1 MSLFKSLAIVGATL
15 LPTASSADWSG
26 YYLGASVGNVT
37 EGELE
42 YNTGLVQEI
51 EEAMP
56 FGFFIGY
63 QSQNG
68 RLVFGGE
75 FAYAAAED
83 IELENAIVDVAYGE
97 GDLKARLGY
106 DFGNVLG
113 YGVISRSAVAVATSA
128 EDIVASGLGF
138 GFGADI
144 KVSHN
149 FTVGAEFMFRD
160 LNGEYE
166 INDLVV
172 DDDVDF
178 RANTINLRA
187 SVRF

>member
-106 DFGNVLG
+106 DFGNVLAMASLAALLLRLLPPLKTLLRQALDLAL
-113 YGVISRSAVAVATSA
+113 VQTLRSVTTSLWALSSCSAIS
-128 EDIVASGLGF
+128 
-138 GFGADI
+138 
-144 KVSHN
+144 
-149 FTVGAEFMFRD
+149 M
-160 LNGEYE
+160 
-166 INDLVV
+166 
-172 DDDVDF
+172 
-178 RANTINLRA
+178 ANTKSMTWSSMTMLISERTPSTFA
-187 SVRF
+187 PA